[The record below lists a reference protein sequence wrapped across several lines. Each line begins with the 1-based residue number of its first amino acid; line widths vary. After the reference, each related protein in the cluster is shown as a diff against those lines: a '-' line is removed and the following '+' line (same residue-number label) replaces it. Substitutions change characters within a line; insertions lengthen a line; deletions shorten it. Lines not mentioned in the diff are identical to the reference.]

1 MALTTLVNDLYQG
14 QLPKPSHRKV
24 LRDRSTYVDYSKI
37 DLEPL
42 VKARAEEVLSQGMGV
57 PPELLW
63 HDLQFINAM
72 VDRIQDRGGRVIFVR
87 LPTTGFVHAVEEAN
101 FPREKYWN
109 MLAATTKASTIN
121 FADYR
126 ELSGYTCPEGSHL
139 DSKDSPVF
147 TRALARI
154 IQAKVPGRF

>member
-1 MALTTLVNDLYQG
+1 
-14 QLPKPSHRKV
+14 
-24 LRDRSTYVDYSKI
+24 
-37 DLEPL
+37 
-42 VKARAEEVLSQGMGV
+42 
-57 PPELLW
+57 
-63 HDLQFINAM
+63 
-72 VDRIQDRGGRVIFVR
+72 
-87 LPTTGFVHAVEEAN
+87 
-101 FPREKYWN
+101 